1 MSTQRFVKSPFAI
14 RLGFAT
20 AAVLLAVTAGAAH
33 AQSAPS
39 MVVRYSDL
47 DITTQHGADA
57 LYARIQ
63 EAAAEVC
70 PQVTPAELS
79 RYVKAVQ
86 CRNQAIERAVESIH
100 SPLLA
105 AVSAAHRHH
114 V

>member
-1 MSTQRFVKSPFAI
+1 MFTQKFIKSAPAV
-14 RLGFAT
+14 RLGLAAT
-20 AAVLLAVTAGAAH
+20 AVLLAATAGAAH
-33 AQSAPS
+33 AQSAS
-39 MVVRYSDL
+39 SVAVRYTALDL
-47 DITTQHGADA
+47 TTQQGADA
-57 LYARIQ
+57 LYRRIQ

-70 PQVTPAELS
+70 PLVNPAELS

-86 CRNQAIERAVESIH
+86 CRNQAIERAVESVH